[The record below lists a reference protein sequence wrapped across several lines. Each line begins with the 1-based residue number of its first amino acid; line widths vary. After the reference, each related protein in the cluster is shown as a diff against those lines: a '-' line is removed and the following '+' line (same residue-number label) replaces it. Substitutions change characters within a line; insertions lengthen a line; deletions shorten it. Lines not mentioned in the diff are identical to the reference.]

1 MKGIEVHGDLM
12 SVLVRLDHENDY
24 RETDHISREAFW
36 DVYKPGCDER
46 LTLRKM

>member
-1 MKGIEVHGDLM
+1 MKGLEVHGDLM
-12 SVLVRLDHENDY
+12 RVSVRLEHENDY
-24 RETDHISREAFW
+24 RETDQISREAFW